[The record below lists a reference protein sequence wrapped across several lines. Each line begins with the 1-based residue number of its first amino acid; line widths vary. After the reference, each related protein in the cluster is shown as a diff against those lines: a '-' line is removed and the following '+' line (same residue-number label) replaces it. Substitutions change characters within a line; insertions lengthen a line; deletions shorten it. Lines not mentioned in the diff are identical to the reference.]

1 MQTIV
6 GVQAKDKGGF
16 WVKVTFNPNLER
28 GSEVRGVV
36 LHVFS
41 REPYF
46 VCCLIEIACFLS
58 VFRHYFI
65 ENSGF
70 SQKPPGGIIPIAR
83 RHISDRR
90 CSCFGMNRLAA
101 MKFCQAAR
109 HGSRS
114 VW

>member
-1 MQTIV
+1 VQTIV

-36 LHVFS
+36 
-41 REPYF
+41 
-46 VCCLIEIACFLS
+46 CCLIEIACFLS

-70 SQKPPGGIIPIAR
+70 SQKPPGGIIPTAR

-90 CSCFGMNRLAA
+90 CSCFGMNRLAV

-109 HGSRS
+109 HGSP